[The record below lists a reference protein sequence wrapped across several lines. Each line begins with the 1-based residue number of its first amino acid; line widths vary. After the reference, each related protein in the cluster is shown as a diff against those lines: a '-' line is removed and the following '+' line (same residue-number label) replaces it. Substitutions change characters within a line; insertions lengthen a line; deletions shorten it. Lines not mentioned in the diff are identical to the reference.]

1 MIVVFHILY
10 FYQYKN
16 RNKSSILQVLV
27 LDTNFVFSEPR
38 MRCQHTMTFWRV
50 RTIIPGH
57 KKTK

>member
-10 FYQYKN
+10 LPVYKN
-16 RNKSSILQVLV
+16 RNKSSIL

-38 MRCQHTMTFWRV
+38 MRCRHTTTFWRV
-50 RTIIPGH
+50 RTIIPVH